1 MVFIG
6 FSDLGLNC
14 FQRCTNIADWGL
26 RMTVRVIFLDIDGV
40 LNSNFR
46 NDNHQT
52 EISDGTLIDIEKIR
66 LLSTLVKNTNA
77 KIILHSGWKFWFDS
91 ALHPLRKEAENLE
104 KLLRQ
109 EDLMIEDV
117 TPDHSTEEIKSSKK
131 FSLVKASEIL
141 TWLDEH
147 KEVDKWIVID
157 DLDLHNPEIE
167 SHQIKTDP
175 HIGLT
180 TEDVHKAESMLLS

>member
-1 MVFIG
+1 
-6 FSDLGLNC
+6 
-14 FQRCTNIADWGL
+14 
-26 RMTVRVIFLDIDGV
+26 MTVRVIFLDIDGV

-46 NDNHQT
+46 NENQQT
-52 EISDGTLIDIEKIR
+52 EISDGRLIDIEKIR

-91 ALHPLRKEAENLE
+91 ALHPLRKEAENLK
-104 KLLRQ
+104 KLLGQ

-117 TPDHSTEEIKSSKK
+117 TPDYSTEEIRKSKK

-141 TWLDEH
+141 AWLDEH
-147 KEVDKWIVID
+147 KAVDKWIVID

-167 SHQIKTDP
+167 THQLKTDP

-180 TEDVHKAESMLLS
+180 SDDVRKAESMLLN